1 MKNSVFKNIML
12 ICIFGHGLH
21 SMALNAAPYSNQTGQ
36 SPLIVA
42 HRGGTADA
50 PENTAYAIDLA
61 LRNHADVIWISVQLS
76 NDGVPVLYRPNN
88 LNALSNGQGLVSA
101 YTVKQ
106 LQGLDAGWNI
116 ARNAGQQT
124 IYPWRGKGIRIP
136 TLQQVLTQFPR
147 TTFYIDIKSP
157 DADPVQI
164 ATAIKRVLVSTNSL
178 NRVRLYST
186 ERRYTDAVKQVGQL
200 PYFVARDD
208 TRDILARVALNH
220 NCQAALEP
228 IGWHGL
234 ELRRQVEVV
243 ETYTLGEGRS
253 KAEFVW
259 DKEIM
264 NCFRTQAANR
274 IVLFGI
280 NSEADYRI
288 AKQLG
293 AEAVMVDSPA
303 QFSNR

>member
-1 MKNSVFKNIML
+1 
-12 ICIFGHGLH
+12 
-21 SMALNAAPYSNQTGQ
+21 
-36 SPLIVA
+36 
-42 HRGGTADA
+42 
-50 PENTAYAIDLA
+50 
-61 LRNHADVIWISVQLS
+61 
-76 NDGVPVLYRPNN
+76 
-88 LNALSNGQGLVSA
+88 
-101 YTVKQ
+101 
-106 LQGLDAGWNI
+106 
-116 ARNAGQQT
+116 

-186 ERRYTDAVKQVGQL
+186 ERRYTDAVKQVGQI

-220 NCQAALEP
+220 NCQAAQEP

-303 QFSNR
+303 QFSN